1 MDCSP
6 RQRRFNFRAAART
19 GLICASMS
27 PPCSTASAR
36 ASIAS
41 PSSCFGFTSWTKRN
55 SSAAP
60 VERFLSEGKEEIPG
74 TSCLPAIFLY
84 SSDWIS
90 LRAAH
95 PPPHCL
101 QLAQV
106 RTRVRRKC
114 EGASSLSVPAG
125 DSGRDKP
132 SVDVFSVFSLLLLAC
147 SEQLARERS
156 GPNNNVPLKSLR
168 AQPCRCFE
176 LLLPGQWIG
185 KRGGQRLATAQ
196 LPWIAISPGIL
207 VRP

>member
-60 VERFLSEGKEEIPG
+60 VETFLSQRKEEIPG
-74 TSCLPAIFLY
+74 KFCLPPIFLN

-90 LRAAH
+90 LRAAPH

-106 RTRVRRKC
+106 RTRVQRKC
-114 EGASSLSVPAG
+114 EGASRLSVPAG
-125 DSGRDKP
+125 DSGPHKP
-132 SVDVFSVFSLLLLAC
+132 SADLFSLSSLLCLHAQSC
-147 SEQLARERS
+147 
-156 GPNNNVPLKSLR
+156 PL
-168 AQPCRCFE
+168 
-176 LLLPGQWIG
+176 G
-185 KRGGQRLATAQ
+185 
-196 LPWIAISPGIL
+196 
-207 VRP
+207 RPHTTPF

>member
-60 VERFLSEGKEEIPG
+60 VERFLSQGKEEIPG
-74 TSCLPAIFLY
+74 TSCLPVIFLY

-90 LRAAH
+90 LRAAR

-132 SVDVFSVFSLLLLAC
+132 SVDVFLC
-147 SEQLARERS
+147 SRCCCLHAQSSWLGKGLARTTTFLSRAYGLNHVAVLNS
-156 GPNNNVPLKSLR
+156 CPLANGS
-168 AQPCRCFE
+168 ASE
-176 LLLPGQWIG
+176 
-185 KRGGQRLATAQ
+185 GGQRLATAQ
-196 LPWIAISPGIL
+196 LPWITIS
-207 VRP
+207 

>member
-6 RQRRFNFRAAART
+6 RQRRFNFRAVART

-36 ASIAS
+36 DSTVS

-60 VERFLSEGKEEIPG
+60 VESFLSQRKEEIPG
-74 TSCLPAIFLY
+74 KFCLPAIFLN

-90 LRAAH
+90 LKAAH

-114 EGASSLSVPAG
+114 EGASGLSVPAG
-125 DSGRDKP
+125 DSGRHK
-132 SVDVFSVFSLLLLAC
+132 SSADVFSLFSLLLAC
-147 SEQLARERS
+147 SEQLAQE
-156 GPNNNVPLKSLR
+156 GPGRNNNGPMDAKAVR
-168 AQPCRCFE
+168 RD
-176 LLLPGQWIG
+176 
-185 KRGGQRLATAQ
+185 KRG
-196 LPWIAISPGIL
+196 SP
-207 VRP
+207 PSSKA